1 MKQTLT
7 FSTFADAFRSHGRSD
22 KFSYSALKS
31 LFNYFEE
38 LENDTGKV
46 LELDVIAICCEYSEE
61 SPEDIADS
69 YSVDTE
75 GLDEDEVRDAVVS
88 YLQRRT
94 SIVADDC
101 DGQIVYCTSF

>member
-22 KFSYSALKS
+22 QFSYYALKS

-61 SPEDIADS
+61 FPEDIADS
-69 YSVDTE
+69 YGLDIE
-75 GLDEDEVRDAVVS
+75 GLGDDDARDVVVV
-88 YLQRRT
+88 YLETRT
-94 SIVADDC
+94 SIVDANC
-101 DGQIVYCTSF
+101 SGQIVYRTSF